1 MIEQNEFEIENLK
14 KLLEQP
20 LPIPD
25 TLETERSKFMK
36 MSIEDFMK
44 NVRDES
50 DFTESESE
58 ILKIS
63 NELEFVNKITKDG
76 F

>member
-50 DFTESESE
+50 DFTESELE